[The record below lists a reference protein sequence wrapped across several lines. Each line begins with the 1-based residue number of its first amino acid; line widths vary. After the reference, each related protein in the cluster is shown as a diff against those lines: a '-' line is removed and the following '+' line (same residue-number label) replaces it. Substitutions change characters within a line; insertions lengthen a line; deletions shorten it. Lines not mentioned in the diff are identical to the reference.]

1 VALATRLAIASPVVT
16 TDVIM
21 VNLFPYLA
29 VRYQVDDV
37 PTMVVNGVKAVVG
50 VCDEGEAMGKI
61 FGGAGKGR
69 EMEG

>member
-1 VALATRLAIASPVVT
+1 VALATHLALASDLVT

-37 PTMVVNGVKAVVG
+37 PTTVVNGMKTLVGAYEEREAV
-50 VCDEGEAMGKI
+50 AKI
-61 FGGAGKGR
+61 LALA
-69 EMEG
+69 

>member
-1 VALATRLAIASPVVT
+1 MALATRLALVSPLIK

-37 PTMVVNGVKAVVG
+37 PTTVVNGVKTLVGPYAETAAVTKMLAAV
-50 VCDEGEAMGKI
+50 ATT
-61 FGGAGKGR
+61 GG
-69 EMEG
+69 